1 MCRLSSSQYDHYR
14 RTDPERGRSLLAWL
28 RELWARGRPKPA
40 AAEVLPFPS
49 EAAKRADPKAEHGG
63 SKAA

>member
-1 MCRLSSSQYDHYR
+1 
-14 RTDPERGRSLLAWL
+14 LAWL

-40 AAEVLPFPS
+40 AAEVLLFPS
-49 EAAKRADPKAEHGG
+49 EAAKRAGPKAERGS

>member
-1 MCRLSSSQYDHYR
+1 
-14 RTDPERGRSLLAWL
+14 LAWL
-28 RELWARGRPKPA
+28 RELWARGRPKQ

-49 EAAKRADPKAEHGG
+49 EAAKRADPKAERGG